1 MRQFQKL
8 LHELK
13 GLVESHRPGDEIK
26 PPESLPRIEL
36 DGRRLTYATAGVDLG
51 DGAAP
56 VVLLHGFGGFFM
68 DWPRVMAPIARH
80 TKVYA
85 LDLPGWGFS
94 EPNRDARSL
103 EDEVAI
109 VEAFMAKLELRDVIL
124 CGISYGAGVAWATAA
139 TGSRRV
145 KRAVLLNPMPTFPMR
160 FLHSAIY
167 NGIFI
172 ANSNETIGIW
182 GHRLMSKA
190 QYKIICRENLLNDR
204 LLDTFYLDLAYLVM
218 KQPKMPFILG
228 KHARGAR
235 TVDWAGW
242 EHRLAGTR
250 TPVSIL
256 QAKQDRI
263 FSMESALHLHRL
275 IPTSELIEVADCG
288 HAMVF
293 DQHKRV
299 SEFILRH
306 VRPREQHESLQE
318 NVREKRRG

>member
-1 MRQFQKL
+1 MRQFQKV

-13 GLVESHRPGDEIK
+13 GLVESHRPGEELT
-26 PPESLPRIEL
+26 PPEILPRIMV
-36 DGRRLTYATAGVDLG
+36 DGRRLTYAAAGADPG
-51 DGAAP
+51 TGAPP

-68 DWPRVMAPIARH
+68 DWPRVMAPLARH
-80 TKVYA
+80 TRVYA

-94 EPNRDARSL
+94 EPNREARRM
-103 EDEVAI
+103 EDEVEI
-109 VEAFMAKLELRDVIL
+109 VETFMKTLGLQDVIL
-124 CGISYGAGVAWATAA
+124 CGISYGAGVAWALAA

-145 KRAVLLNPMPTFPMR
+145 KRTVLLNPMPTFPMR

-167 NGIFI
+167 RAIFL
-172 ANSNETIGIW
+172 ANASEKLGSLS
-182 GHRLMSKA
+182 HRLMSKA

-204 LLDTFYLDLAYLVM
+204 LLDTFYLDLAFLVV
-218 KQPKMPFILG
+218 KQPKMPLILG

-235 TVDWAGW
+235 GVDWAGW
-242 EHRLAGTR
+242 EHKLAGTR
-250 TPVSIL
+250 MPVSIL

-275 IPTSELIEVADCG
+275 IPTSELIEVNDCG

-299 SEFILRH
+299 SEFLLRH
-306 VRPREQHESLQE
+306 VQKREQNELLQKD
-318 NVREKRRG
+318 VREQRRG